1 MSSNHNQIQ
10 SKAILRPP
18 EAARYL
24 GLSESTLAKQRLRG
38 DGPRYVKL
46 GSRAVG
52 YSINELDAYLE
63 ACTRCSTSECGE

>member
-1 MSSNHNQIQ
+1 MSDDSQIQ
-10 SKAILRPP
+10 TKAILRPP
-18 EAARYL
+18 EAAHYL

-38 DGPRYVKL
+38 DGPRFVKL

-63 ACTRCSTSECGE
+63 ACTRFSTSECGE

>member
-1 MSSNHNQIQ
+1 MTDHPNFQN
-10 SKAILRPP
+10 KAILRPP
-18 EAARYL
+18 EAALYI

-63 ACTRCSTSECGE
+63 ACTRSSTSEKET